1 MPKSSSKNP
10 CGGRLTGLTD
20 YLSTVRAGMENPTVI
35 AKPITKAR
43 ALQELNNVLQE
54 CFDEA
59 YTEYNERYLHEI
71 EVDFG
76 GDKDED

>member
-1 MPKSSSKNP
+1 
-10 CGGRLTGLTD
+10 
-20 YLSTVRAGMENPTVI
+20 MENPTVI
-35 AKPITKAR
+35 AKPITKAQ

-59 YTEYNERYLHEI
+59 FTEYNERYLHEI